1 MDLERQA
8 RFKIARVPVP
18 KQDPQ
23 LRIYNWNE
31 VFLGYSPDTAMVEA
45 ARCLQCEHHPC
56 TDACPVGN
64 DIPGA
69 LWLLEQGDV
78 IGAANKFRETSN
90 EPEICGRICPQEK
103 LCEGAC
109 VVGYRY
115 PPVNIGKLE
124 AFCTDYQRRIEGYP
138 QRERKPRTGLRVALV
153 GAGPASLVVA
163 EEMTVNGHECVVYE
177 AWPRPG
183 GLLLYGIPNF
193 KLDKQVVYDYLDH
206 LEEIGVTFVCNTRIG
221 VGFSV
226 DDLLDKH
233 GYDAVFIGHGAPIN
247 GDLEIEGESL
257 KNVYQA
263 TEYLVRGNLAV
274 DDLPEHLRERPHV
287 GRHTV
292 IVGGGDTS
300 MDCVRTAKRLAPESE
315 VSLVYR
321 RTEAE
326 MQGRAEERAHAREE
340 GVVFNYLTTPTRFI
354 SDDSGRVVGM
364 ELVRMEL
371 GPPDS
376 SGRRT
381 PVPKP
386 DSQFSI
392 ECDTVV
398 LAVGYWP
405 DPEIGET
412 TTGLDTHRYGLI
424 KVATEETGHTS
435 RPGVFAAGDNV
446 RGADLVVTAVA
457 AARNAARAM
466 DRYLQDKLSM
476 GATIVAQTPA
486 AKAAVLPLRLAAD

>member
-8 RFKIARVPVP
+8 KFKIGQVPVP

-23 LRIYNWNE
+23 LRVHNWNE
-31 VFLGYSPDTAMVEA
+31 VFLGYSPETAMVEA

-69 LWLLEQGDV
+69 LWLLEHGDV

-124 AFCTDYQRRIEGYP
+124 TFCTDYQRRIDGYP
-138 QRERKPRTGLRVALV
+138 DRRMDAPTGMRVALV

-163 EEMTVNGHECVVYE
+163 EELTVRGHECVVYE
-177 AWPRPG
+177 AWPKPG

-193 KLDKQVVYDYLDH
+193 KLDKHVVYEYLDH
-206 LEEIGVTFVCNTRIG
+206 LEQIGVTFVCNARIG
-221 VGFSV
+221 VGFGV

-247 GDLEIEGESL
+247 GDLEIEGEGL

-274 DDLPEHLRERPHV
+274 DDLPEHLHQRPHV
-287 GRHTV
+287 GSHTV
-292 IVGGGDTS
+292 VVGGGDTS
-300 MDCVRTAKRLAPESE
+300 MDCVRTAKRLAPESK
-315 VSLVYR
+315 VTLVYR
-321 RTEAE
+321 RTEWE
-326 MQGRAEERAHAREE
+326 MQGRAEERVHATEE
-340 GVVFNYLTTPTRFI
+340 GVVFDYLTTPTRFLG
-354 SDDSGRVVGM
+354 DDTGKVVGM
-364 ELVRMEL
+364 ELLRMEL
-371 GPPDS
+371 GPADH

-381 PVPKP
+381 PVPKKG
-386 DSQFSI
+386 SEFSI

-405 DPEIGET
+405 DPEVPGSA
-412 TTGLDTHRYGLI
+412 TGLETHRYGLI
-424 KVATEETGHTS
+424 KVESEETGRTS

-466 DRYLQDKLSM
+466 DGYLQNKLVR
-476 GATIVAQTPA
+476 GASRSLEMA
-486 AKAAVLPLRLAAD
+486 ALASGLPLAAD